1 MWHLSFLSEHV
12 AVHWDILI
20 KVIGLSDFE
29 AAPTSDLSVIPHKNI
44 KLRSQK
50 DGLSCAHESDAQ
62 YLRIKYVW

>member
-1 MWHLSFLSEHV
+1 MSHISFLSEHV

-29 AAPTSDLSVIPHKNI
+29 AAPTSNLRVIPHKNV

-50 DGLSCAHESDAQ
+50 DGLSCAHESDAE
-62 YLRIKYVW
+62 YLKIKSVW